1 MIAQNDRHG
10 DHSAAM
16 PHMHELLESAVSIL
30 IDADE
35 SGNSKN
41 VAKGYIDLFIK
52 TYGKPSLAARREPK
66 SPAELAAVQD
76 LVADLDEE
84 APPDITHRNLQTIAE
99 GIWQEQRE
107 EKLRELGLL

>member
-1 MIAQNDRHG
+1 
-10 DHSAAM
+10 
-16 PHMHELLESAVSIL
+16 MHELLESAVSIL
-30 IDADE
+30 INADE
-35 SGNSKN
+35 SDSSQN

-52 TYGKPSLAARREPK
+52 TYGKPLLAARRAPRT
-66 SPAELAAVQD
+66 PAELAAVQD

-84 APPDITHRNLQTIAE
+84 APPDIVHHDLQAIAE